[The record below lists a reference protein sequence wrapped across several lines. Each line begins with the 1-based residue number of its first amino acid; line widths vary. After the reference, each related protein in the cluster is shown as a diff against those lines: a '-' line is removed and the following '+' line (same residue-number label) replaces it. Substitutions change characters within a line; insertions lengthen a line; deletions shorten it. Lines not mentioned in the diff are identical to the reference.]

1 MGLPILGSLIC
12 VPKPMNARMP
22 VRLLAGALGAIAVI
36 QISTVALRLDVDRNL
51 RSVPARLHA
60 AGVASPAPA
69 PAPATVAARLL
80 AFEPRA
86 PHRRV
91 APRLDLPGFHRDV
104 SLDRVPAPARR
115 AVRAV
120 LQALGTDYRW
130 AGASP
135 GGFDCSGLT
144 MWAWAQGG
152 VRLPHNSGAQYSAL
166 PHVDRD
172 GLRPGDLLFFYRPI
186 SHVAMYVGHGLMVDA
201 VTSRNA
207 VVIQPVWWDSYVG
220 AARVPLQR

>member
-1 MGLPILGSLIC
+1 
-12 VPKPMNARMP
+12 MNARLP
-22 VRLLAGALGAIAVI
+22 VRLLAGVLGAIAVI

-51 RSVPARLHA
+51 RSAPARLRG
-60 AGVASPAPA
+60 AGVAS

-91 APRLDLPGFHRDV
+91 VPKLELPGFRRDV

-115 AVRAV
+115 VVRAA
-120 LQALGTDYRW
+120 LRALGTDYRW
-130 AGASP
+130 GGASP

-144 MWAWAQGG
+144 MWAWAHGG
-152 VRLPHNSGAQYSAL
+152 VSLPHNSAAQYNAL

-172 GLRPGDLLFFYRPI
+172 RLRPGDLLFFYSPI

-207 VVIQPVWWDSYVG
+207 VVIQPVWWDTYVG
-220 AARVPLQR
+220 AARVPLHP